1 MKPPT
6 HLQSEAGVYDPS
18 NRRADTASYWQWTN
32 SGLGEQWER
41 AAEWVN
47 LGWPSSIELKD
58 RSARWYGVMF
68 SDPCDFWV
76 YRVFAAGKDR
86 FGRDERYFFVL
97 IRLRSTEEI
106 LSPHVAGLFSYF
118 DTERGLPLKTEPLD
132 HGWQGAAPDDIL
144 EAICQELDR
153 GGRTGHWG
161 MDAAGRT
168 TVFSEGVPM
177 PPVVPTPTSE
187 QAPPPKPPALP
198 RTRRTHKLNSGWALV
213 AVMLA
218 VPLYL
223 ILKPSHRQIKTP
235 PGFPS
240 NTKPGPPAAQL
251 DEEPPVVPPPVV
263 PPPDVQPPDTQPMEK
278 ADMATDRPQ
287 VDDGAIRED
296 IPAKPKP
303 TSGDKELPDPDTV
316 PKADDDSTPD
326 QASDPSQQP
335 PTEPPAIPIRP

>member
-1 MKPPT
+1 MKSHT
-6 HLQSEAGVYDPS
+6 HLQPEAGVYDS
-18 NRRADTASYWQWTN
+18 SHRRADTASYWQWTN

-47 LGWPSSIELKD
+47 MGWPTRFELKD
-58 RSARWYGVMF
+58 LSARWYGVLF
-68 SDPCDFWV
+68 TDPCDFWV

-106 LSPHVAGLFSYF
+106 LSPQVAGLFSYF
-118 DTERGLPLKTEPLD
+118 DAERGLPLKTEPLD
-132 HGWQGAAPDDIL
+132 HGWQEAAPDDIL
-144 EAICQELDR
+144 EAIREELGR

-168 TVFSEGVPM
+168 TLFSEGASM
-177 PPVVPTPTSE
+177 PPVVPTPPSE
-187 QAPPPKPPALP
+187 QAPLQKPLVPP
-198 RTRRTHKLNSGWALV
+198 RTTRTHKQNSGWALV
-213 AVMLA
+213 AVVLA

-235 PGFPS
+235 PGYPS
-240 NTKPGPPAAQL
+240 NTKLGPPAAQL
-251 DEEPPVVPPPVV
+251 DEKPPVV

-278 ADMATDRPQ
+278 ADMATDRTQ
-287 VDDGAIRED
+287 VDDGAISED

-303 TSGDKELPDPDTV
+303 ISGYKELPDPDMV
-316 PKADDDSTPD
+316 PKADDDSTTD
-326 QASDPSQQP
+326 QASDPSPQP